1 VSSAD
6 RLREAAAKIRDTAEA
21 VQPEGALTLLRSV
34 RVDARYTGQIG
45 ADAAQIALWSPP
57 VALVVAD
64 FLDDVAADKDSGL
77 ATIHPRLLDLAGLIL
92 GGQS

>member
-1 VSSAD
+1 VTNAD
-6 RLREAAAKIRDTAEA
+6 RLREAATKIRDTAEA

-64 FLDDVAADKDSGL
+64 LLDDVAADKDSGL
-77 ATIHPRLLDLAGLIL
+77 APLPPRLLHRAAHQGR
-92 GGQS
+92 